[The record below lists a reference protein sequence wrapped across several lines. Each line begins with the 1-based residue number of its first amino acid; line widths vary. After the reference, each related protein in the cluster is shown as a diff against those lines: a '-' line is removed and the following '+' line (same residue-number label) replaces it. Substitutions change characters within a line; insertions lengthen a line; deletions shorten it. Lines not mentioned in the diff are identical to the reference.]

1 MVREGAADVLAIDGC
16 YIATADDGA
25 TEHPAGYLVI
35 DGDRIAATG
44 AGPLPPHYA
53 AAERIDGAGLLA
65 TPGLVNTHHHLYQWI
80 TRGYATDDTLFGWLT
95 TLYPVWAGLDADL
108 VHAAAAANLG
118 WLALTGCST
127 TTDHHYVFPAGRGD
141 LLEAE
146 ILAAR
151 RIGLR
156 FHPGRGSM
164 NLGHSA
170 GGLPP
175 DSVVEKHDDILAAT
189 QAAIDRWHDP
199 SFGAMTRIAVAPCSP
214 FSVTAELM
222 RDSAE
227 LARAAD
233 VRLHTHLAETIDE
246 EDFCRATYGRTPA
259 QYAEDLG
266 WLGPDVW
273 LAHCVHL
280 SAEAIGRFAATGTG
294 VAHCPTSNGRLGS
307 GIAPVRALLEAGAP
321 VGLGVDGAASNES
334 GRMID
339 ELHQALLAARF
350 RDGPLALSAR
360 RALYLATMG
369 GIGLRLARQE
379 RDGQAARDAEDEHG
393 DEADAHGVRLAAGH
407 RAEVDRG
414 DHRGPDRIG
423 ELLDGAERT
432 ARAAGL
438 RRVDVADGDV
448 IEGGERGA
456 HADANDDHGRGE
468 GGRGRGGPVV
478 QHDGE
483 QPPGTRDGRDDAG
496 QAEPP
501 AEAGDEVHAG
511 HRGDHDAHSQRGEA
525 HDGGPQRAVA
535 QPPLQEQRAGV
546 AQAGDGREE
555 HDAEDEPGGEAPVMQ
570 Q

>member
-1 MVREGAADVLAIDGC
+1 MLAIDGC
-16 YIATADDGA
+16 YIAAADDGG

-108 VHAAAAANLG
+108 VHASAAANLG

-164 NLGHSA
+164 DLGRSA

-189 QAAIDRWHDP
+189 QAAIGRWHDP

-222 RDSAE
+222 RDSAK
-227 LARAAD
+227 LARAAG
-233 VRLHTHLAETIDE
+233 VRLHTHLAETTDE

-369 GIGLRLARQE
+369 GARCLG
-379 RDGQAARDAEDEHG
+379 RADELG
-393 DEADAHGVRLAAGH
+393 SLAAGKL
-407 RAEVDRG
+407 ADVALWQVGGLGGAGIADPLCTLVFGAPALDRLWVG
-414 DHRGPDRIG
+414 GRLVVSGGELVTADTVELAAGAAAASARIG
-423 ELLDGAERT
+423 GGVPGRT
-432 ARAAGL
+432 
-438 RRVDVADGDV
+438 
-448 IEGGERGA
+448 
-456 HADANDDHGRGE
+456 
-468 GGRGRGGPVV
+468 
-478 QHDGE
+478 
-483 QPPGTRDGRDDAG
+483 
-496 QAEPP
+496 
-501 AEAGDEVHAG
+501 
-511 HRGDHDAHSQRGEA
+511 
-525 HDGGPQRAVA
+525 
-535 QPPLQEQRAGV
+535 RAGT
-546 AQAGDGREE
+546 
-555 HDAEDEPGGEAPVMQ
+555 
-570 Q
+570 